1 MNKPKDDLISRAA
14 VLSGISDLM
23 KSPWY
28 NDGKGGERHVQY
40 LARKEA
46 VDVVN
51 VLCVVKEAAVDAVPV
66 IRCRDCKYGEPET
79 NGFGEDM
86 VMCQNKQ
93 NPIGYEDWLM
103 PPEFYCADGERRG

>member
-1 MNKPKDDLISRAA
+1 MKLIDGHAMIQRVEALHKRGTVDL
-14 VLSGISDLM
+14 
-23 KSPWY
+23 PYY
-28 NDGKGGERHVQY
+28 NIV
-40 LARKEA
+40 KEA
-46 VDVVN
+46 VQM
-51 VLCVVKEAAVDAVPV
+51 EPSVDAVPV
-66 IRCRDCKYGEPET
+66 ILCRNCKYGEPET